1 MFLPAED
8 GRPGAETD
16 TGSGWMDRAISAA
29 TVVAVVT
36 VAAVAAF
43 VSYRHMRGV
52 ALDHGEDSTAAAVIP
67 FSVDGLMLA
76 ASMTMLADRRAG
88 RSRSWLSYL
97 LLTMGAF
104 ASLAANV
111 LHAEPNLTARVIAG
125 WPALALLGSY
135 ELLMRQIRVVGRRL
149 AASRAPSAGHLR
161 DDFTA
166 DIAADRGARIGADR
180 GADAA
185 GNTLGVPRLREAHR
199 ETYREAH
206 HDAHREAQHAVHGD
220 AQRPVGDLV
229 PIFASHAAMTSLV
242 GGDLDSG
249 DVGGFDGVPPSPTLD
264 IADKRE
270 AIVHALEQTNGSA
283 SQALAFLAARGI
295 TVSKSWVYE
304 VRKESHY
311 ADVYTG
317 PLPIIE
323 ARTAVGS
330 LS

>member
-1 MFLPAED
+1 
-8 GRPGAETD
+8 
-16 TGSGWMDRAISAA
+16 MDRAISAA
-29 TVVAVVT
+29 TVMAVVT

-52 ALDHGEDSTAAAVIP
+52 ALDHGEDVTAAAVIP

-135 ELLMRQIRVVGRRL
+135 ELLMRQIRVVGSRL
-149 AASRAPSAGHLR
+149 AASRAASAGHML
-161 DDFTA
+161 A
-166 DIAADRGARIGADR
+166 DITADRGAAIA
-180 GADAA
+180 ADAA
-185 GNTLGVPRLREAHR
+185 RDMLGVPRPREAHR
-199 ETYREAH
+199 
-206 HDAHREAQHAVHGD
+206 DAHRTVYGDTHRTVHGD
-220 AQRPVGDLV
+220 AQRPIGDLV
-229 PIFASHAAMTSLV
+229 PIFASQAAVTPLV
-242 GGDLDSG
+242 GGDPDSG
-249 DVGGFDGVPPSPTLD
+249 DAGGFDEVPPSPTLD

-317 PLPIIE
+317 PLPIID
-323 ARTAVGS
+323 ARATVGS
-330 LS
+330 LG

>member
-1 MFLPAED
+1 MFGSAED
-8 GRPGAETD
+8 NRPGADTD
-16 TGSGWMDRAISAA
+16 ARAGWTDRAIGAA
-29 TVVAVVT
+29 TVAAVVT

-52 ALDHGEDSTAAAVIP
+52 ALDHGEDATAAAVIP

-135 ELLMRQIRVVGRRL
+135 ELLMRQIRV
-149 AASRAPSAGHLR
+149 ASR
-161 DDFTA
+161 TA
-166 DIAADRGARIGADR
+166 ENR
-180 GADAA
+180 AA
-185 GNTLGVPRLREAHR
+185 GGRTTPAGQPADDTFGVPHQR
-199 ETYREAH
+199 
-206 HDAHREAQHAVHGD
+206 D
-220 AQRPVGDLV
+220 AQRGTQRDAQRAVTDLM
-229 PIFASHAAMTSLV
+229 PLFTSQPTVAHLAGSDPDGEGAGMS
-242 GGDLDSG
+242 GGTIA
-249 DVGGFDGVPPSPTLD
+249 PSLTLD
-264 IADKRE
+264 AADKRE

-283 SQALAFLAARGI
+283 SEALAFLAARGV

-304 VRKESHY
+304 VRKDSRY

-317 PLPIIE
+317 PLPIIGE
-323 ARTAVGS
+323 RTVVGG
-330 LS
+330 LG